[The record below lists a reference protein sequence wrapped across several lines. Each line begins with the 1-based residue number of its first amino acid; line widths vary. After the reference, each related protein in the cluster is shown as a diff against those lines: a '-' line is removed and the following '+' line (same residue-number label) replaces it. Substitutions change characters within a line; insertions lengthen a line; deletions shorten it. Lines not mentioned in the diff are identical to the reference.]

1 MWVRRAAI
9 RPVPA
14 YAKVPEGVLS
24 RLEDD
29 LSADVDDVE
38 DASDL
43 MNEALERFERDQP
56 ILADHM
62 SERVGRYKKEPVV
75 GVGYFLMIAVYLAF
89 ERAFPGEIDAID
101 ETSLKSVEEA
111 LALDEEIRRVDPAEV
126 VESDDVVAMEQPH
139 VLRYVQ
145 DHVAAALETHADEL
159 DVDEVHAIYRAVLV
173 ETLALSYAVKAPKTS
188 IPVETGE
195 FSA

>member
-14 YAKVPEGVLS
+14 YAKVSEAVLS
-24 RLEDD
+24 RLEDE
-29 LSADVDDVE
+29 LTADAEDTS

-43 MNEALERFERDQP
+43 MNDALERLERDQP
-56 ILADHM
+56 VLAQHM
-62 SERVGRYKKEPVV
+62 TDKVGRYNKEPVV

-89 ERAFPGEIDAID
+89 ERAFPGDLERID
-101 ETSLKSVEEA
+101 ETSLASVEEA
-111 LALDEEIRRVDPAEV
+111 LALDEEIRKVDPAEV

-139 VLRYVQ
+139 ILRYVQ
-145 DHVAAALETHADEL
+145 DHVGAALETHADEL

-173 ETLALSYAVKAPKTS
+173 ETLALSYAVKAPSTS
-188 IPVETGE
+188 IRTDTGE